1 MDAEY
6 AVIQPD
12 LGKTRTALTAIELLL
27 KKNSNA
33 VVLISVP
40 TEVLKE
46 QWISELIKRNIFSNC
61 KVEVINTIVKGD
73 WDVDLL
79 VIDEF
84 LSILNPSNCG
94 NILRELDTNLL

>member
-46 QWISELIKRNIFSNC
+46 Q
-61 KVEVINTIVKGD
+61 
-73 WDVDLL
+73 
-79 VIDEF
+79 
-84 LSILNPSNCG
+84 
-94 NILRELDTNLL
+94 